1 MSVLDTLGS
10 GWPGRLPRLREWPH
24 LAIAAARETF
34 GSRTPEQPLLLRP
47 EAVAHLLG
55 LGRSKVY
62 EMIAAGELPVVR
74 IGTAVRVPRDE
85 LLKWIRERTAPAND
99 RVA

>member
-1 MSVLDTLGS
+1 MSVLETLRS
-10 GWPGRLPRLREWPH
+10 GWPERLARPSEWPH
-24 LAIAAARETF
+24 LAIAATRHAF
-34 GSRTPEQPLLLRP
+34 GSHTREEPLLLKP

-62 EMIAAGELPVVR
+62 EMIASGELPITR

-85 LLKWIRERTAPAND
+85 LLMWIRERTTAATG
-99 RVA
+99 AA